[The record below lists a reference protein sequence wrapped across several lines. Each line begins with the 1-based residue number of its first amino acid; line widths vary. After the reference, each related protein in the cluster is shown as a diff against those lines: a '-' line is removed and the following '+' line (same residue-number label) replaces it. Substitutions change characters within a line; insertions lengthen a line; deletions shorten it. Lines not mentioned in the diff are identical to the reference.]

1 MSSPEQQLQHIESQI
16 ELTKRLQVLWL
27 QHMEKLLDSGTIT
40 STDMA
45 TLYRFLSGNG
55 WTLDPKQLPKSLRDL
70 MTPLKLVDFGDD
82 AESPAIHWPHPD
94 KPEESPLP

>member
-1 MSSPEQQLQHIESQI
+1 MSVEQNIQDQI
-16 ELTKRLQVLWL
+16 DISKRLQVLWL
-27 QHMEKLLDSGTIT
+27 THMEKLLDSGTIT

-45 TLYRFLSGNG
+45 TLARVLLHNG
-55 WTLDPKQLPKSLRDL
+55 WSLDPKQLPKSLRDL

>member
-1 MSSPEQQLQHIESQI
+1 MSVEQNIQDQI
-16 ELTKRLQVLWL
+16 DISKRLQVLWL
-27 QHMEKLLDSGTIT
+27 THMEKLLDSGTIT

-45 TLYRFLSGNG
+45 TLARVLLHNG

>member
-1 MSSPEQQLQHIESQI
+1 MSVEQNIQDQI
-16 ELTKRLQVLWL
+16 DISKRLQVLWL
-27 QHMEKLLDSGTIT
+27 THMEKLLDSGTIT

-45 TLYRFLSGNG
+45 TLARVLLHNG

-82 AESPAIHWPHPD
+82 AEAPAIHWPHPD